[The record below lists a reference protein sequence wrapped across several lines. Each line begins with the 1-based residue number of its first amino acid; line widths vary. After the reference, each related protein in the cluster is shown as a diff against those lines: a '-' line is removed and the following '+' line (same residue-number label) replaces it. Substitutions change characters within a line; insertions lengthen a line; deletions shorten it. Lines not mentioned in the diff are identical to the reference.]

1 MDGIRAF
8 DEQKKEK
15 CVSIVR
21 FVKASYVRANK
32 KTHTQKWK
40 DELKAY
46 ARRARGKFKKRK
58 TQQQKL
64 AYDLSCSFVG

>member
-1 MDGIRAF
+1 MNKPDFFVVALVYLIFCMDGIRAF

-32 KTHTQKWK
+32 KTHTQK
-40 DELKAY
+40 
-46 ARRARGKFKKRK
+46 
-58 TQQQKL
+58 
-64 AYDLSCSFVG
+64 